1 MYILRAP
8 LHNLLGLD
16 KRQERGIIRSMN
28 SIVRDYLAYAFEST
42 SRLAKQLNRE
52 SLTPVV
58 AMWQENSYLVVATCD
73 GYRQHEFRL
82 LMFRDDGSSPA
93 LLHERILAFSPAA
106 VAAASRA
113 LDEKLGEIDSLY
125 VDYYDDQT
133 TVSLTAPSITIN
145 LKATESLHRD
155 HIRRFA
161 ATFNEAERFDVIKI
175 NAKEFLSALPKPRRN
190 NERMYMLVHFH
201 GNTWQIGEQPK
212 LNDWQPSEH
221 NGVFDAKDVQGTP
234 DCKLNVQMLREALE
248 VAERYHPFAECTIA
262 LTKRNEAVLVHAS
275 VGKVLDFRAYIMPII
290 KIQRW
295 WMS

>member
-1 MYILRAP
+1 
-8 LHNLLGLD
+8 
-16 KRQERGIIRSMN
+16 MN
-28 SIVRDYLAYAFEST
+28 SIVRDYLAYALANT

-52 SLTPVV
+52 SLTPIV
-58 AMWQENSYLVVATCD
+58 AMWQEDNYLVIATCD

-93 LLHERILAFSPAA
+93 LLHGRVLAFSPMAI
-106 VAAASRA
+106 AAASRA
-113 LDEKLGEIDSLY
+113 LDEQLGENDLLY
-125 VDYYDDQT
+125 INYDDDQT

-161 ATFNEAERFDVIKI
+161 ATFNEVERPDVIKV
-175 NAKEFLSALPKPRRN
+175 NAKELLAALPKPRRN

-201 GNTWQIGEQPK
+201 GNTWQAGMQPELK
-212 LNDWQPSEH
+212 NWQPIEH
-221 NGVFDAKDVQGTP
+221 NGVFSADDVHGAP

-275 VGKVLDFRAYIMPII
+275 VGKVLDFRAYIMPIV
-290 KIQRW
+290 KIQR
-295 WMS
+295 

>member
-1 MYILRAP
+1 
-8 LHNLLGLD
+8 
-16 KRQERGIIRSMN
+16 MN
-28 SIVRDYLAYAFEST
+28 SIVRDYLAYAFKST

-58 AMWQENSYLVVATCD
+58 AMWQEDNYLVIATCD

-113 LDEKLGEIDSLY
+113 LDEQLGEIDSLY

-133 TVSLTAPSITIN
+133 TISLLAPGIAVN
-145 LKATESLHRD
+145 LKATESQHKD

-161 ATFNEAERFDVIKI
+161 ATFIETERPDAIKI
-175 NAKEFLSALPKPRRN
+175 NAKELLAALPKPRRN
-190 NERMYMLVHFH
+190 NERMYMLVHFLD
-201 GNTWQIGEQPK
+201 NTWQVGTQPK
-212 LNDWQPSEH
+212 LNNWQPAEYSGTFNAE
-221 NGVFDAKDVQGTP
+221 DVQGTP

-248 VAERYHPFAECTIA
+248 VAERYHPFSECTVA
-262 LTKRNEAVLVHAS
+262 LTKRNDAVLVQAS
-275 VGKVLDFRAYIMPII
+275 VGKVLDFRAYIMPIV
-290 KIQRW
+290 KIQL
-295 WMS
+295 

>member
-1 MYILRAP
+1 
-8 LHNLLGLD
+8 
-16 KRQERGIIRSMN
+16 MN

-58 AMWQENSYLVVATCD
+58 AMWQENNYLVVATCD

-113 LDEKLGEIDSLY
+113 LDEQLGEIDSLY

-133 TVSLTAPSITIN
+133 TISLLAPGITIS

-161 ATFNEAERFDVIKI
+161 ATFTDTERPDVIKV
-175 NAKEFLSALPKPRRN
+175 NAKELLAALPKPRRN
-190 NERMYMLVHFH
+190 NERIYMFVHFH
-201 GNTWQIGEQPK
+201 ECTWQVGVQSK
-212 LNDWQPSEH
+212 LNSWQPTEH
-221 NGVFDAKDVQGTP
+221 NGVFDAQDVQGTP
-234 DCKLNVQMLREALE
+234 GCKLNVQMLREALE
-248 VAERYHPFAECTIA
+248 VAERYHPFSECTIA

-275 VGKVLDFRAYIMPII
+275 VGKVLDFRAYIMPVVNL
-290 KIQRW
+290 QP
-295 WMS
+295 

>member
-1 MYILRAP
+1 
-8 LHNLLGLD
+8 
-16 KRQERGIIRSMN
+16 MN

-42 SRLAKQLNRE
+42 SRLAKQLNHE
-52 SLTPVV
+52 SLTPIV
-58 AMWQENSYLVVATCD
+58 AMWQEDNYLVIATCD

-93 LLHERILAFSPAA
+93 LLHERILAFSPVAI
-106 VAAASRA
+106 AAAARA
-113 LDEKLGEIDSLY
+113 FDEQLGENDLLHIDY
-125 VDYYDDQT
+125 DDDQT
-133 TVSLTAPSITIN
+133 TISLLAPGIAVN
-145 LKATESLHRD
+145 LEATESQHKD

-161 ATFNEAERFDVIKI
+161 STFTTMERPDVIKI
-175 NAKEFLSALPKPRRN
+175 NAKELLTALPKPRRN

-221 NGVFDAKDVQGTP
+221 NGVFDTKDVQGTP

-262 LTKRNEAVLVHAS
+262 LTKRNEPSLVR
-275 VGKVLDFRAYIMPII
+275 VEIGKVLYYKAYIMPIV
-290 KIQRW
+290 KIQR
-295 WMS
+295 

>member
-1 MYILRAP
+1 
-8 LHNLLGLD
+8 
-16 KRQERGIIRSMN
+16 MN

-58 AMWQENSYLVVATCD
+58 AMWQENNYLVVATCD

-113 LDEKLGEIDSLY
+113 LDEQLGEIDSLY

-133 TVSLTAPSITIN
+133 TISLLAPGIAVN
-145 LKATESLHRD
+145 LKATESQHKY

-161 ATFNEAERFDVIKI
+161 ATFTTTERPDVIKI
-175 NAKEFLSALPKPRRN
+175 NAKELLTALPKPRRN

-201 GNTWQIGEQPK
+201 GNTWQAGMQP
-212 LNDWQPSEH
+212 DMASWQPTEYSGTFNAE
-221 NGVFDAKDVQGTP
+221 DVQGEP
-234 DCKLNVQMLREALE
+234 DCKLNVRMLREALE
-248 VAERYHPFAECTIA
+248 VADRYHPFTECTIA
-262 LTKRNEAVLVHAS
+262 LTKRNEAVLVQAS
-275 VGKVLDFRAYIMPII
+275 VGKVLDFRAYIMPIV
-290 KIQRW
+290 KIQR
-295 WMS
+295 

>member
-1 MYILRAP
+1 
-8 LHNLLGLD
+8 
-16 KRQERGIIRSMN
+16 MN
-28 SIVRDYLAYAFEST
+28 SIVRDYLAYAFENT

-52 SLTPVV
+52 SLTSVV

-113 LDEKLGEIDSLY
+113 LDEQLGENDLLHIDY
-125 VDYYDDQT
+125 DDDQT
-133 TVSLTAPSITIN
+133 TVSLSAPGITIS

-161 ATFNEAERFDVIKI
+161 ATFNEVERFDVIKI

-212 LNDWQPSEH
+212 LNDWQPFEH

-262 LTKRNEAVLVHAS
+262 LTKRNEPALVR
-275 VGKVLDFRAYIMPII
+275 VEIGKVLYYKAYIMPIV
-290 KIQRW
+290 KIPR
-295 WMS
+295 

>member
-1 MYILRAP
+1 
-8 LHNLLGLD
+8 
-16 KRQERGIIRSMN
+16 MN
-28 SIVRDYLAYAFEST
+28 SIVRDYLAYAFKST

-58 AMWQENSYLVVATCD
+58 AMWQEDNYLVIATCD

-113 LDEKLGEIDSLY
+113 LDEQLGEIDSLY

-133 TVSLTAPSITIN
+133 TISLLAPGIAVN
-145 LKATESLHRD
+145 LKATESQHKD

-161 ATFNEAERFDVIKI
+161 ATFTEVERPDAIKI

-201 GNTWQIGEQPK
+201 GNTWQAGMQPELK
-212 LNDWQPSEH
+212 NWQPTEH
-221 NGVFDAKDVQGTP
+221 NGVFSADDVQGAP

-248 VAERYHPFAECTIA
+248 VAERYHPFSECTVA
-262 LTKRNEAVLVHAS
+262 LTKRNDAVLVQAS
-275 VGKVLDFRAYIMPII
+275 VGKVLDFRAYIMPIV
-290 KIQRW
+290 KIQL
-295 WMS
+295 

>member
-1 MYILRAP
+1 
-8 LHNLLGLD
+8 
-16 KRQERGIIRSMN
+16 MN
-28 SIVRDYLAYAFEST
+28 SIVRDYLAYAFENT

-113 LDEKLGEIDSLY
+113 LDEQLGENDLLHIDY
-125 VDYYDDQT
+125 DDDQT
-133 TVSLTAPSITIN
+133 TISISAPSITIS
-145 LKATESLHRD
+145 LKATESRHKD

-161 ATFNEAERFDVIKI
+161 ATFTEVERPDVIKV
-175 NAKEFLSALPKPRRN
+175 NAKELLAALPKPRRN

-201 GNTWQIGEQPK
+201 GNTWQAGMQPELK
-212 LNDWQPSEH
+212 NWQPIEH
-221 NGVFDAKDVQGTP
+221 NGVFSADDVHGAP

-248 VAERYHPFAECTIA
+248 VADSYHPFTECTIA
-262 LTKRNEAVLVHAS
+262 LTKRNEAVLVQAS
-275 VGKVLDFRAYIMPII
+275 VGKVLDFRAYIMPIV
-290 KIQRW
+290 KIQR
-295 WMS
+295 